1 MAAGDV
7 NSESGPR
14 WQEEELTSPGSS
26 NLERELSSLKESEEL
41 FRLLV
46 ESSPVGAYLIQDFK
60 FVYVNPTF
68 AELFGYKPEEIV
80 NRLGPLDLVHPDDRR
95 KVEENVRKRLQG
107 EAETVRYT
115 ARGVRKDG
123 TVIVGE
129 IFGQRATFRG
139 RPAAV
144 GSLVDLTEKLRL
156 LESLKESE
164 ERYRSMFQSIKD
176 AIVTV
181 DAEAQVVDWNKGA
194 ERLFGYAREEILGQP
209 FIRLVSERCRGKLL
223 AAFRRA
229 AESGDVRLL
238 EEFAEIEGVRRDGT
252 EFAAEMSI
260 ACWKGREGL
269 RFTGIIRDVTE
280 RKEAFARLERLL
292 EEVVFAFSAAVETR
306 DPYTARHQANVAA
319 LARAI
324 AAEMGLPEKV
334 VKGVYF
340 GGLLHDV
347 GKLSIPT
354 EILSKPTPLTPTERA
369 LVEQHTLKGYE
380 ILKRVNFPW
389 PVAEMALQHHER
401 VDGSGYPRGLKGDEI
416 ILEAR
421 ILAVADVVE
430 AISHHR
436 PYRPARGTTQ
446 ALRELEEHRGVLYDP
461 RVVDACLSLFR
472 EKGFRFETEAEV

>member
-1 MAAGDV
+1 
-7 NSESGPR
+7 
-14 WQEEELTSPGSS
+14 
-26 NLERELSSLKESEEL
+26 
-41 FRLLV
+41 
-46 ESSPVGAYLIQDFK
+46 
-60 FVYVNPTF
+60 
-68 AELFGYKPEEIV
+68 
-80 NRLGPLDLVHPDDRR
+80 
-95 KVEENVRKRLQG
+95 
-107 EAETVRYT
+107 
-115 ARGVRKDG
+115 
-123 TVIVGE
+123 
-129 IFGQRATFRG
+129 
-139 RPAAV
+139 
-144 GSLVDLTEKLRL
+144 
-156 LESLKESE
+156 
-164 ERYRSMFQSIKD
+164 
-176 AIVTV
+176 
-181 DAEAQVVDWNKGA
+181 
-194 ERLFGYAREEILGQP
+194 
-209 FIRLVSERCRGKLL
+209 
-223 AAFRRA
+223 
-229 AESGDVRLL
+229 
-238 EEFAEIEGVRRDGT
+238 
-252 EFAAEMSI
+252 
-260 ACWKGREGL
+260 
-269 RFTGIIRDVTE
+269 
-280 RKEAFARLERLL
+280 
-292 EEVVFAFSAAVETR
+292 
-306 DPYTARHQANVAA
+306 
-319 LARAI
+319 
-324 AAEMGLPEKV
+324 MGLPEKV